1 MIFEGL
7 FENYYYWHRF
17 DDAIQTMSA
26 LQSRDAVEFENAP
39 FSWAFGNAY
48 LAKGMYPEAE
58 AIYRQLADRYRIDL
72 YFLRLAQ
79 AQALE
84 GHRTEA
90 RAVVERVER
99 NPDRTA
105 DPVSLA
111 RVHVALGE
119 TDAAIA
125 WLQRAY
131 QERDP
136 DVTIMKY
143 DPNLEAISADSRF
156 QHLVQSVTTR
166 TEQAEAAR

>member
-1 MIFEGL
+1 
-7 FENYYYWHRF
+7 
-17 DDAIQTMSA
+17 
-26 LQSRDAVEFENAP
+26 V
-39 FSWAFGNAY
+39 
-48 LAKGMYPEAE
+48 
-58 AIYRQLADRYRIDL
+58 

-90 RAVVERVER
+90 RAVLERVER
-99 NPDRTA
+99 NPDRSA

-131 QERDP
+131 RERDP
-136 DVTIMKY
+136 DVTIIKY
-143 DPNLEAISADSRF
+143 DPNLEAISTDPRF
-156 QHLVQSVTTR
+156 EHLVQSVTTR
-166 TEQAEAAR
+166 TEQADAATR